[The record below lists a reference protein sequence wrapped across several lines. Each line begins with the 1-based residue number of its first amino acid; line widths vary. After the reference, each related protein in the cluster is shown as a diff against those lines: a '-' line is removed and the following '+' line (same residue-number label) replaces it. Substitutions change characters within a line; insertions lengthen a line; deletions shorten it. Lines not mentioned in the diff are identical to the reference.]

1 MRRPPHTRPFLRAA
15 ALAIAPALIL
25 AACSSSD
32 NNDAQAAV
40 TCGEIPTGTQTDSS
54 AAPKSSQDISTRP
67 EAATGYRTGMQPLQT
82 NTYAAATAN
91 PLATKA
97 ACETLRH
104 GGTAADALVAA
115 QMVLGLVEPQSS
127 GIGGGSFAL
136 YYDAKA
142 HKVNAYDGR
151 ETAPAAATED
161 YLRYISP
168 TDQRAPIPSARASGR
183 SIGVPGAVRM
193 LEEIHNEHGRTAWKD
208 LFNPAVSLSDNGFD
222 ISPRLATAI
231 AESAKDL
238 KADDDARSYFL
249 NPDGTPKSAGTKLNN
264 PAYAKTLG
272 ALATDGAQA
281 LYSGPIADAIVA
293 KAGSTSNG
301 MTPSLLTTDDLKNY
315 KAMRREP
322 VSTEYHGHR
331 IVAMPGPSS
340 GGITVA
346 ATMGILSNF
355 DIPSMPPTGVDRDG
369 GHPNP
374 EAVHLINEAERLAY
388 ADRDKYIADP
398 DFIPLPGKGVATM
411 LDPTYLKQRAALIK
425 PNTSLGK
432 AQPGDLG
439 EVPLGSYTGTEHGT
453 SHITVADKYGNVAS
467 MTTTVESAFG
477 SFHMVDGFILNNQLT
492 DFSAEPRDETGA
504 LLANRVSP
512 GKRPRS
518 SMAPTLV
525 MQPGASGEPDTLTAA
540 LGSPGGS
547 VIIQF
552 VVKTLVGML
561 DWKLNPQ
568 QAVSMIDFGTANTP
582 TSNVGGEHPLVNTT
596 NDGADDPLV
605 KGLRERGEQ
614 VSVDDQSSGLS
625 ALQRSGNG
633 WLGGADPRREGAVMG
648 DDASLK

>member
-1 MRRPPHTRPFLRAA
+1 MRRPPHTSPLLRAA
-15 ALAIAPALIL
+15 ALATAPALIL
-25 AACSSSD
+25 AGCSST
-32 NNDAQAAV
+32 NDDAAQPSV
-40 TCGEIPTGTQTDSS
+40 TCGEILTGTQTDSS
-54 AAPKSSQDISTRP
+54 AARKSSQDISTRP
-67 EAATGYRTGMQPLQT
+67 EAATGYRTGMQPVQT

-97 ACETLRH
+97 ACETLRD

-193 LEEIHNEHGRTAWKD
+193 LEEIQNEHGRTAWKN
-208 LFNPAVSLSDNGFD
+208 LFDPAVSLSDNGFD

-238 KADDDARSYFL
+238 KADNDARSYFL
-249 NPDGTPKSAGTKLNN
+249 NPDGTPKAAGTKLTN
-264 PAYAKTLG
+264 PGYAKTLG

-322 VSTEYHGHR
+322 VSTEYRGHR

-525 MQPGASGEPDTLTAA
+525 MQPGANGEPDALTAA

-582 TSNVGGEHPLVNTT
+582 TSNVGGEHPLVNTA

-625 ALQRSGNG
+625 ALQRSGSS

>member
-1 MRRPPHTRPFLRAA
+1 MRRPPHRPLLRAA

-40 TCGEIPTGTQTDSS
+40 TCGEIPTGTPIDSS
-54 AAPKSSQDISTRP
+54 ASAKASQDISTRP
-67 EAATGYRTGMQPLQT
+67 EAATGYRTGMQPVQT

-97 ACETLRH
+97 ACETLRD

-193 LEEIHNEHGRTAWKD
+193 LEEIQNEHGRTAWKN

-249 NPDGTPKSAGTKLNN
+249 NPDGTPKAAGTKLTN

-315 KAMRREP
+315 KAMRRDP
-322 VSTEYHGHR
+322 VSTEYRGHR

-369 GHPNP
+369 GHPDP

-411 LDPTYLKQRAALIK
+411 LDPSYLKQRAGLIK
-425 PNTSLGK
+425 PSTSLGK

-525 MQPGASGEPDTLTAA
+525 MQPGTNGAPDTLTAA

-582 TSNVGGEHPLVNTT
+582 TSNVGGEHPLVNTA

-648 DDASLK
+648 DDASLR

>member
-1 MRRPPHTRPFLRAA
+1 MRRPPHTSPLLRAA
-15 ALAIAPALIL
+15 ALATAPALIL
-25 AACSSSD
+25 AGCSST
-32 NNDAQAAV
+32 NDDAAQPSV
-40 TCGEIPTGTQTDSS
+40 TCGEILTGTQTDSS
-54 AAPKSSQDISTRP
+54 AARKSSQDISTRP
-67 EAATGYRTGMQPLQT
+67 ESATGYRTGMQSVQT

-97 ACETLRH
+97 ACETLRD

-183 SIGVPGAVRM
+183 SIGVPGAVQM

-249 NPDGTPKSAGTKLNN
+249 NPDGTPKAAGTKLTN

-355 DIPSMPPTGVDRDG
+355 DIPSMPRQAST
-369 GHPNP
+369 
-374 EAVHLINEAERLAY
+374 
-388 ADRDKYIADP
+388 
-398 DFIPLPGKGVATM
+398 ATVG
-411 LDPTYLKQRAALIK
+411 TRILKRCI
-425 PNTSLGK
+425 
-432 AQPGDLG
+432 
-439 EVPLGSYTGTEHGT
+439 
-453 SHITVADKYGNVAS
+453 
-467 MTTTVESAFG
+467 
-477 SFHMVDGFILNNQLT
+477 
-492 DFSAEPRDETGA
+492 
-504 LLANRVSP
+504 
-512 GKRPRS
+512 
-518 SMAPTLV
+518 
-525 MQPGASGEPDTLTAA
+525 
-540 LGSPGGS
+540 
-547 VIIQF
+547 
-552 VVKTLVGML
+552 
-561 DWKLNPQ
+561 
-568 QAVSMIDFGTANTP
+568 
-582 TSNVGGEHPLVNTT
+582 
-596 NDGADDPLV
+596 
-605 KGLRERGEQ
+605 
-614 VSVDDQSSGLS
+614 
-625 ALQRSGNG
+625 
-633 WLGGADPRREGAVMG
+633 
-648 DDASLK
+648 

>member
-1 MRRPPHTRPFLRAA
+1 MRRPPHTSPLLRAA
-15 ALAIAPALIL
+15 ALATAPALIL
-25 AACSSSD
+25 AGCSST
-32 NNDAQAAV
+32 NDDAAQPSV

-54 AAPKSSQDISTRP
+54 ASAKASQDISTRP
-67 EAATGYRTGMQPLQT
+67 EAATGYRTGMQPVQT

-97 ACETLRH
+97 ACETLRD

-249 NPDGTPKSAGTKLNN
+249 NPDGTPKAAGTKLTN

-568 QAVSMIDFGTANTP
+568 QAVSMIDLGTANTP

-625 ALQRSGNG
+625 ALRRSGNG

>member
-1 MRRPPHTRPFLRAA
+1 MRRPPHVSTLLRAA
-15 ALAIAPALIL
+15 ALAVAPALIL
-25 AACSSSD
+25 TACSSSSD
-32 NNDAQAAV
+32 DTQARM
-40 TCGEIPTGTQTDSS
+40 TCGELHTGTQIDSS
-54 AAPKSSQDISTRP
+54 ATAQSSADISTRP
-67 EAATGYRTGMQPLQT
+67 EAATGYRTGMQPVQT
-82 NTYAAATAN
+82 HTYAAATAN

-97 ACETLRH
+97 ACEVLRD
-104 GGTAADALVAA
+104 GGTAADALVTA
-115 QMVLGLVEPQSS
+115 QTVLGLVEPQSS
-127 GIGGGSFAL
+127 GVGGGAFAL
-136 YYDAKA
+136 YYDANTHEVTA
-142 HKVNAYDGR
+142 FDGR
-151 ETAPAAATED
+151 ETAPAAVTED

-168 TDQRAPIPSARASGR
+168 TDHRAPIPSARASGR

-193 LEEIHNEHGRTAWKD
+193 LEEIHNEHGRTAWKN
-208 LFNPAVSLSDNGFD
+208 LFDPAISLSDNGFD

-231 AESAKDL
+231 AESANDL

-249 NPDGTPKSAGTKLNN
+249 NPDGTPKAAGTRLTN

-281 LYSGPIADAIVA
+281 LYSGPIAAAIVA
-293 KAGSTSNG
+293 KAGSTSND
-301 MTPSLLTTDDLKNY
+301 MTPSLMTTDDLKNY

-322 VSTEYHGHR
+322 VSTEYRGHR

-355 DIPSMPPTGVDRDG
+355 DIPSMAPTGVDRDG

-411 LDPTYLKQRAALIK
+411 LDPAYLKQRAALIK

-492 DFSAEPRDETGA
+492 DFSAEPRDDSGQ

-525 MQPGASGEPDTLTAA
+525 MQPGTNGAPDTLTAA

-582 TSNVGGEHPLVNTT
+582 TSNVGGEHPMVNTT

-614 VSVDDQSSGLS
+614 VSVEDQSSGLS
-625 ALQRSGNG
+625 ALQRAGDG